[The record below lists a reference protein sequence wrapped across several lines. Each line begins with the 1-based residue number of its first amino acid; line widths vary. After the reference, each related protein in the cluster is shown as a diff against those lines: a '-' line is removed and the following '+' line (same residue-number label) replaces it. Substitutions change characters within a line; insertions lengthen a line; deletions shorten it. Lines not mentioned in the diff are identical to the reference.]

1 MGVLLIFKRSASSAS
16 SIQVPGESL
25 PCTINSRISRNAVIK
40 LVPCSAFALG
50 LAALKLTFFF
60 IDSSA
65 IAGNGFMLQCHC
77 IAFFVIE
84 LHEF

>member
-1 MGVLLIFKRSASSAS
+1 MANKFVSNLCKPRYHFKLA
-16 SIQVPGESL
+16 L
-25 PCTINSRISRNAVIK
+25 PQRADDDGI
-40 LVPCSAFALG
+40 VPCSAFALG